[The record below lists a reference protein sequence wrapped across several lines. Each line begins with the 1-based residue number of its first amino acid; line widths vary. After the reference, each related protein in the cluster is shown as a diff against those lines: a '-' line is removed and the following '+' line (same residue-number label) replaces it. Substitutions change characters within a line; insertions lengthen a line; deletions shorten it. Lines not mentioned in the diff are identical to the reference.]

1 MLATVRDKLL
11 SVKKEKNDQIKTKMT
26 VNLEKIRRCEK
37 QMNLIFKLNIANLNM
52 IELIQFKTSVIN
64 TYKLLKINAN
74 ELNNLLSTLKN
85 GQNIEYDSNQLIK
98 DLEKLGCKNI
108 IDELNK
114 YLNII
119 NDFLNNK
126 KFISIM
132 ENININPKEININY
146 LSEHPD
152 ILKIDK
158 TKKYL
163 LSDEKNLL
171 IIYAFSKVIIL
182 TDKKLAEVN
191 HRLKKHGLNNQ
202 NLPQLEENDCTEEY
216 FSNEKSININRQI
229 YSAIISTV
237 FTAEN
242 KAQQLFE
249 FIFAID
255 FLTKIKNI
263 NQLLKLNVKGIILVL
278 PESQN
283 INLMNYVLSDKLNFS
298 IHIFSLTDF
307 CLYTQYCLNHNKLK
321 KNNSFVKN
329 FKDNII
335 VFQGIKWSSI
345 VLEFL
350 KNNIE
355 LSGGSEVR
363 RHMVN
368 QMDFK
373 LSLFIHEIFTN
384 PYHEI
389 VISNN
394 MIEKTLYQPKAIS
407 NNNTRQMNQT
417 EKEKRLN
424 EINDQLTTNIKT
436 SDLTTEYKNFFKF
449 R

>member
-1 MLATVRDKLL
+1 MSYIIININYQIMLATVRDKLL

-26 VNLEKIRRCEK
+26 VNLEKIRRCEE

-171 IIYAFSKVIIL
+171 IISAFSK
-182 TDKKLAEVN
+182 
-191 HRLKKHGLNNQ
+191 
-202 NLPQLEENDCTEEY
+202 
-216 FSNEKSININRQI
+216 
-229 YSAIISTV
+229 
-237 FTAEN
+237 
-242 KAQQLFE
+242 
-249 FIFAID
+249 
-255 FLTKIKNI
+255 
-263 NQLLKLNVKGIILVL
+263 
-278 PESQN
+278 
-283 INLMNYVLSDKLNFS
+283 
-298 IHIFSLTDF
+298 
-307 CLYTQYCLNHNKLK
+307 
-321 KNNSFVKN
+321 
-329 FKDNII
+329 
-335 VFQGIKWSSI
+335 
-345 VLEFL
+345 
-350 KNNIE
+350 
-355 LSGGSEVR
+355 
-363 RHMVN
+363 
-368 QMDFK
+368 
-373 LSLFIHEIFTN
+373 
-384 PYHEI
+384 
-389 VISNN
+389 
-394 MIEKTLYQPKAIS
+394 
-407 NNNTRQMNQT
+407 
-417 EKEKRLN
+417 
-424 EINDQLTTNIKT
+424 
-436 SDLTTEYKNFFKF
+436 
-449 R
+449 